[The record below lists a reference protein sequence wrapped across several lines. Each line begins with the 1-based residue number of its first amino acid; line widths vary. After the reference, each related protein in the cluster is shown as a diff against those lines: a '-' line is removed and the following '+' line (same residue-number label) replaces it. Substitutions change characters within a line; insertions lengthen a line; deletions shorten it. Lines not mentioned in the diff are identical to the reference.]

1 MTVKEAGFVSK
12 VGTLA
17 RKDLRAEAR
26 ARDTLPPMLAF
37 SFAVLLVLAF
47 TLPET
52 ERVARSARADVLA
65 GFLWITILFAG
76 LIGFART
83 FESEKDEGALDSLL
97 LVPLDRS
104 GLFLAKAGANLIY
117 VVALEVFI
125 VPLFALIFDIDLG
138 IGWPGFLLVVV
149 LADIGFVLIGTLFSA
164 VAAHTRSKELILPLL
179 SLPTLVPVFIAA
191 TELTSDLFLGSGLA
205 LVAERGWF
213 GILAGFDL
221 LFIVVGSLAFEFT
234 ID

>member
-1 MTVKEAGFVSK
+1 MSVKEAGFLSK

-52 ERVARSARADVLA
+52 GRVATSVRVDVLA

-83 FESEKDEGALDSLL
+83 FESEREEGALDSLL

-104 GLFLAKAGANLIY
+104 GLFLAKVSANLIY
-117 VVALEVFI
+117 VVAVELFVI
-125 VPLFALIFDIDLG
+125 PMFALLFDVDLG
-138 IGWPGFLLVVV
+138 VGWPGFILVVA
-149 LADIGFVLIGTLFSA
+149 LTDIGFVLIGTLFAA
-164 VAAHTRSKELILPLL
+164 VAAHTRSKELMLPLL
-179 SLPTLVPVFIAA
+179 SLPALVPVFIAA

-221 LFIVVGSLAFEFT
+221 IFVVVGSLAFEFT